1 MRAAVSND
9 CARERNWQSQRVTRR
24 SFVVAVGTGFHPV
37 PSHSGQTS
45 AGALITDI
53 NPLKN
58 TSIST
63 LHPQTSFAQGGI
75 LDWLCTSCEGRAAPV
90 EDRGKPGAHVRKAA
104 PAGRIGAKEV
114 RNRLLARIFTV
125 DIRQRRRTIRT
136 IRSPNS
142 VRSRFSARC
151 RLGMKETCEEQL

>member
-24 SFVVAVGTGFHPV
+24 SLVVVAVCAGFHPV

-53 NPLKN
+53 NPLEN
-58 TSIST
+58 GCIST

-90 EDRGKPGAHVRKAA
+90 EGGGKPGRHVRKAA
-104 PAGRIGAKEV
+104 PAGPIGAKEV
-114 RNRLLARIFTV
+114 RNGLLARIFTV
-125 DIRQRRRTIRT
+125 DIRRRRRTIRT
-136 IRSPNS
+136 IRFPNS
-142 VRSRFSARC
+142 VRR
-151 RLGMKETCEEQL
+151 